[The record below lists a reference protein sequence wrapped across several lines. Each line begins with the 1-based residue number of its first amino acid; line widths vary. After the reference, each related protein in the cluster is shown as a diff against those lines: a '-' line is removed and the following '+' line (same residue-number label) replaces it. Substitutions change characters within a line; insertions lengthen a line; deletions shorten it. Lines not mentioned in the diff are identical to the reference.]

1 MSGSVGEDL
10 ADVQTEGQVVSPGG
24 YSATVLEHFRN
35 PRNVGTFDDADGV
48 GRAENPASGASIFLY
63 LRISNDRI
71 SKATFQAQGCTAT
84 IASASLVTEMVLNQ
98 GIDSVARI
106 SRRDIDRSL
115 GGLPPTRRHAA
126 ALAEEAARAA
136 VEDYLVRRSG

>member
-1 MSGSVGEDL
+1 MDQSE
-10 ADVQTEGQVVSPGG
+10 AEARGQETASGG

-35 PRNVGTFDDADGV
+35 PRNVGVLENPHALGH
-48 GRAENPASGASIFLY
+48 AENPASGASIHLY
-63 LRISNDRI
+63 LRIVDDRVC
-71 SKATFQAQGCTAT
+71 KAAFQAQGCTAT
-84 IASASLVTEMVLNQ
+84 IASASLVTEMILNR

-106 SRRDIDRSL
+106 SRREIDRSL

-136 VEDYLVRRSG
+136 VEDYLVRRIG